1 MRHAVKY
8 SAAAL
13 ILTLAACYH
22 ATIDTGLAPST
33 TVIEKPWAAGWIYG
47 LVPPN
52 TIETQAK
59 CRSVSKVETQHSFL
73 NSLVGAITFGIY
85 TPMSIKVTCAQGGRA
100 AIPSGAQAIQVGV
113 EATTQQ
119 VQDAWNRAATL
130 ALVSGVPVYVS
141 TER

>member
-13 ILTLAACYH
+13 LIALAACYH

-33 TVIEKPWAAGWIYG
+33 TVIEQPWTASWLDG
-47 LVPPN
+47 LVPPS

-59 CRSVSKVETQHSFL
+59 CKSGVSKVETQHSFL
-73 NSLVGAITFGIY
+73 NWLAGAITFGIY
-85 TPMSIKVTCAQGGRA
+85 TPMNIKVTCAQGGHA
-100 AIPSGAQAIQVGV
+100 AIPPGAQEVQVGV
-113 EATTQQ
+113 GATPQQ

-130 ALVSGVPVYVS
+130 SLSAGVPVYIQH
-141 TER
+141 